1 MTQIRFPC
9 SAWLLGRGLVEGFW
23 EYNVADPWAVT
34 LHLDGQ
40 RWIFARDL
48 LHAGLTEPAG
58 DGDVQITPDTGG
70 HSGLLNVLLS
80 SPSGAARLPMARDTV
95 TSLLEAAY
103 ALVPAGREAAAVDWP
118 AEWACLAD
126 TGPAAA

>member
-1 MTQIRFPC
+1 MTQVWFPC
-9 SAWLLGRGLVEGFW
+9 SAWLLGQGLVEGFW

-70 HSGLLNVLLS
+70 HPGLLNVLLS

-95 TSLLEAAY
+95 TSLLDAAY
-103 ALVPAGREAAAVDWP
+103 ALVPRGAESAAVDWTG
-118 AEWACLAD
+118 EWARLAD
-126 TGPAAA
+126 GPTAA